1 MRRAHTPVG
10 LRSWQ
15 RQRDPARSQASYRG
29 TGSRVLALLVLTL
42 SSLLRADAQSKPSLI
57 LATTTS
63 TQDSGLL
70 DVLVPRFE
78 KERRIDVKVIA
89 VGTGAALRMAGSGN
103 ADVVLV
109 HAPAAEQ
116 KYVDSGD
123 LIDGRLVMHND
134 FVIVGPTD
142 DPAGIRK
149 HSEVTDV
156 MRVIAARGVFVSR
169 GDQSGTHSQELAL
182 WDAARVDPRSVSKRE
197 ETGQGMGAT
206 LNIAD
211 QKRAY
216 TLTDRGTYLSL
227 RKRLSLAILFQG
239 DPTLRNIYH
248 VYAVNPAKHSKARH
262 TEARAFVDFL
272 VSAPIQQ
279 LIGSFKRADYGEPL
293 FFPDALG
300 QRSIP

>member
-1 MRRAHTPVG
+1 
-10 LRSWQ
+10 
-15 RQRDPARSQASYRG
+15 
-29 TGSRVLALLVLTL
+29 
-42 SSLLRADAQSKPSLI
+42 
-57 LATTTS
+57 
-63 TQDSGLL
+63 
-70 DVLVPRFE
+70 VLVPRFE

-182 WDAARVDPRSVSKRE
+182 WDGRARRSE
-197 ETGQGMGAT
+197 
-206 LNIAD
+206 
-211 QKRAY
+211 
-216 TLTDRGTYLSL
+216 
-227 RKRLSLAILFQG
+227 
-239 DPTLRNIYH
+239 
-248 VYAVNPAKHSKARH
+248 
-262 TEARAFVDFL
+262 
-272 VSAPIQQ
+272 
-279 LIGSFKRADYGEPL
+279 IGFKT
-293 FFPDALG
+293 
-300 QRSIP
+300 